1 MLDLLKAI
9 VDLNGSAEV
18 RVQSVLDPLC
28 ASLLDAERKGRHH
41 DSAAL

>member
-9 VDLNGSAEV
+9 VDLNGSAEA

-28 ASLLDAERKGRHH
+28 AGLLDAEREGQT
-41 DSAAL
+41 S